1 VATPETNALL
11 EQAKQADT
19 EDEALRL
26 AGAAVSTQ
34 LTAAMRAAG
43 LTKPEKSIQAMK
55 AVGLDRLLAAALA
68 EGRLRYPRVQDEL
81 ARFRTALGDR
91 SLSANDIK
99 LGILAFDESSQRLA
113 LVSGK
118 KGEFSYPATSNRARD
133 SLITFARSLH
143 R

>member
-1 VATPETNALL
+1 MATPETNALL